1 MAKNKTNKNNPRNP
15 QSLLF
20 RRLTRLL
27 SGPLT
32 NYRTQTNHRL
42 RRIQLDQYASK
53 FTSAS
58 GRDFKKTAYNP
69 YDNLQAQAM
78 ASQARTERYVDFDQM
93 EYTPEIAS
101 AMDIYADEMTT
112 HSALNAVLNINC
124 DNEEIKLIL
133 RTLYYDVLNIE
144 YNLFSWCRAMCKYG
158 DFFLYLDLDES
169 LGITSVI
176 GLPTQEVE
184 RLEGE
189 DKSNPSYIQYQW
201 NTAGLTFENWQV
213 AHFRV
218 LGNDKYSP
226 YGTSVLEPARRIW
239 RQLTLLED
247 AMMAYRIVRS
257 PERRAFYIDVG
268 NIPPQDV
275 EQYMQ
280 KAMTQM
286 KRNQVVDPDTG
297 RVDLRYN
304 PLSVEEDYFIPVR
317 GGTSGTK
324 IESIAGGKYT
334 GDIDDVKYLRDKLF
348 SALKIPASYLSSDA
362 EKTQEDKTTLAQ
374 KDIRF
379 ARTVQ
384 RLQRSVITELEKVGI
399 IHLYTLGYRDE
410 DLVSFKI
417 ELNNPSKI
425 AEMQELEHWKT
436 KFDIASSATEGF
448 FSKQWLAKKL
458 FGMSDDE
465 FIRCRREMFYD
476 KRFEAALDTVAE
488 AEQAAMT
495 APGGELAAAAGDEGG
510 TGVAGMEPELGAP
523 AGDVD
528 LGGGDLGGG
537 DLGGGAG
544 EAPAGP
550 EEGDLL
556 AAPPAKRDDG
566 MGKRMK
572 REGGKTKT
580 TTAKSHGWYEPRSN
594 FAGGDRREKSGPTKK
609 NMTRAASPE
618 FGTYRKTLPGA
629 SELSQL
635 VKGTGVYESK
645 LTTYSK
651 EEEEKLLKSQEE
663 LKVLFESIDLEKRK
677 IKNETE
683 AQ

>member
-58 GRDFKKTAYNP
+58 GKDFKKTAYNP

-112 HSALNAVLNINC
+112 HSTLNKVLNIKC

-133 RTLYYDVLNIE
+133 QTLYYDVLNIE

-158 DFFLYLDLDES
+158 DFFLYLDLDDG

-189 DKSNPSYIQYQW
+189 DKSNPNYIQYQW

-213 AHFRV
+213 AHFRI

-348 SALKIPASYLSSDA
+348 SALKIPASYLSSDS

-384 RLQRSVITELEKVGI
+384 RLQRSIITELEKVGV

-410 DLVSFKI
+410 DLVGFKV

-465 FIRCRREMFYD
+465 FVRCRREMFYD
-476 KRFEAALDTVAE
+476 RRFEAALETAAE
-488 AEQAAMT
+488 AEQAAAT
-495 APGGELAAAAGDEGG
+495 APGGELAGDMGEPGGEGIAG
-510 TGVAGMEPELGAP
+510 AEPELGAP
-523 AGDVD
+523 TDDAGLD
-528 LGGGDLGGG
+528 LGGDTAAATTATAEPAADTG
-537 DLGGGAG
+537 GGGA
-544 EAPAGP
+544 

-556 AAPPAKRDDG
+556 AAPPAKRDDTL
-566 MGKRMK
+566 GKQAK
-572 REGGKTKT
+572 REGGKLKT
-580 TTAKSHGWYEPRSN
+580 TTAKSHGWYEPRMN
-594 FAGGDRREKSGPTKK
+594 WAGGDRRQSSGPRKK
-609 NMTRAASPE
+609 NMNRAASPE
-618 FGTYRKTLPGA
+618 TGTKRKTLPGA

-645 LTTYSK
+645 LTIYSR
-651 EEEEKLLKSQEE
+651 EEEEKLLKNQEE
-663 LKVLFESIDLEKRK
+663 LKVLFEDIDLEKKREK
-677 IKNETE
+677 SE
-683 AQ
+683 

>member
-1 MAKNKTNKNNPRNP
+1 MANNRKTNKNNTRNP

-42 RRIQLDQYASK
+42 RRIDLDKYSTK

-58 GRDFKKTAYNP
+58 GKDFKKTAYNP

-101 AMDIYADEMTT
+101 ALDIYADEMTT
-112 HSALNAVLNINC
+112 HSGLQKVLGVNC

-133 RTLYYDVLNIE
+133 ESLYYDILNVE
-144 YNLFSWCRAMCKYG
+144 YNLFSWCRSMCKYG
-158 DFFLYLDLDES
+158 DFFLYLDLDDR

-176 GLPTQEVE
+176 GMPTSELE
-184 RLEGE
+184 RMEGE
-189 DKSNPSYIQYQW
+189 DKKNPNYVQYQW
-201 NTAGLTFENWQV
+201 NSAGLTFENWQV

-218 LGNDKYSP
+218 LGQDKYNP
-226 YGTSVLEPARRIW
+226 YGTSVLEPSRRIW
-239 RQLTLLED
+239 RQLTLIED

-257 PERRAFYIDVG
+257 PERRVFYIDVG
-268 NIPPQDV
+268 SIPPQDI

-286 KRNQVVDPDTG
+286 KRNQVVDADTG

-317 GGTSGTK
+317 GGQSGTK
-324 IESIAGGKYT
+324 IEPLAGGKYT

-348 SALKIPASYLSSDA
+348 SALKIPASYLSSDSDKA
-362 EKTQEDKTTLAQ
+362 AEDKTTLAQ
-374 KDIRF
+374 KDVRF
-379 ARTVQ
+379 ARTIQ
-384 RLQRSVITELEKVGI
+384 RLQRSIVSELEKVGI

-410 DLVSFKI
+410 DLVSFKVA
-417 ELNNPSKI
+417 LNNPSKI
-425 AEMQELEHWKT
+425 AEMQELEHWKN

-458 FGMSDDE
+458 FGMSDEE
-465 FIRCRREMFYD
+465 FIRNRREMFYD
-476 KRFEAALDTVAE
+476 RRFEAALETAAE
-488 AEQAAMT
+488 AEQAAAT
-495 APGGELAAAAGDEGG
+495 APGGELGGDLGEAGGEGAAGL
-510 TGVAGMEPELGAP
+510 EPELGAP
-523 AGDVD
+523 ADDAGLD
-528 LGGGDLGGG
+528 LGG
-537 DLGGGAG
+537 DLGGGA
-544 EAPAGP
+544 EEPAADTGP

-556 AAPPAKRDDG
+556 AAPPAKRDDDI
-566 MGKRMK
+566 GKRTK

-580 TTAKSHGWYEPRSN
+580 TTEKSHGWYEPRMNS
-594 FAGGDRREKSGPTKK
+594 AAGDRRKSSGPRKK
-609 NMTRAASPE
+609 NMNRAATPE
-618 FGTYRKTLPGA
+618 TGTKRKTLPGA

-635 VKGTGVYESK
+635 VRGTGVYESK
-645 LTTYSK
+645 LTIYSK
-651 EEEEKLLKSQEE
+651 EEEKKLLKNQEE
-663 LKVLFESIDLEKRK
+663 LKVLFENLDLKSRK
-677 IKNETE
+677 NKDETE
-683 AQ
+683 A

>member
-1 MAKNKTNKNNPRNP
+1 MAKKLKNNPRNP

-27 SGPLT
+27 SGPLV

-42 RRIQLDQYASK
+42 KRMDIDKYASK

-58 GRDFKKTAYNP
+58 GRDFKKTAYSP

-101 AMDIYADEMTT
+101 ALDIYSDEMTT
-112 HSALNAVLNINC
+112 HSGLQKVLSVKS
-124 DNEEIKLIL
+124 DNEEIKTIL
-133 RTLYYDVLNIE
+133 ESLYYDILNVE

-158 DFFLYLDLDES
+158 DFFLYLDLDEKV
-169 LGITSVI
+169 GITSVI
-176 GLPTQEVE
+176 GLPTSEVE

-189 DKSNPSYIQYQW
+189 DKGNPDYIQYQW
-201 NTAGLTFENWQV
+201 NTAGLTFENWQIG
-213 AHFRV
+213 HFRV
-218 LGNDKYSP
+218 LGNDKYNP
-226 YGTSVLEPARRIW
+226 YGTSVLEPSRRIW

-268 NIPPQDV
+268 SIPPQDI

-304 PLSVEEDYFIPVR
+304 PLSIEEDYFIPVR
-317 GGTSGTK
+317 GGQSGTK
-324 IESIAGGKYT
+324 IESIQGGKYT

-348 SALKIPASYLSSDA
+348 SALKIPASYLSSDSDKA
-362 EKTQEDKTTLAQ
+362 AEDKTTLAQ

-384 RLQRSVITELEKVGI
+384 RLQRSIITELEKIGT
-399 IHLYTLGYRDE
+399 IHLYTIGYREE
-410 DLVSFKI
+410 DLVSFKLS
-417 ELNNPSKI
+417 LNNPSKI

-458 FGMSDDE
+458 FGMSDEE
-465 FIRCRREMFYD
+465 FIRNRREMFYD
-476 KRFEAALDTVAE
+476 RRFEAALETAAE
-488 AEQAAMT
+488 AEQAAAT
-495 APGGELAAAAGDEGG
+495 APGGELGGDMGEEGG
-510 TGVAGMEPELGAP
+510 TGMAGMEPELGAP
-523 AGDVD
+523 TGEGD
-528 LGGGDLGGG
+528 LGGDLGGMEPE
-537 DLGGGAG
+537 GAG
-544 EAPAGP
+544 APEGP

-556 AAPPAKRDDG
+556 AAPPGKRDDG
-566 MGKRMK
+566 IGKQTNRK
-572 REGGKTKT
+572 GHT
-580 TTAKSHGWYEPRSN
+580 TTSKSHGWYEPRGLSL
-594 FAGGDRREKSGPTKK
+594 AGDRRKSSGPRKK
-609 NMTRAASPE
+609 NMNRAASPE
-618 FGTYRKTLPGA
+618 VGTRRKTLPG
-629 SELSQL
+629 SQELTSL
-635 VKGTGVYESK
+635 ARGTGVYESK
-645 LTTYSK
+645 LTIYSK
-651 EEEEKLLKSQEE
+651 EEEKKLLKDQEE
-663 LKVLFESIDLEKRK
+663 LKVLFEDLNLKSRK
-677 IKNETE
+677 NKDETE
-683 AQ
+683 T